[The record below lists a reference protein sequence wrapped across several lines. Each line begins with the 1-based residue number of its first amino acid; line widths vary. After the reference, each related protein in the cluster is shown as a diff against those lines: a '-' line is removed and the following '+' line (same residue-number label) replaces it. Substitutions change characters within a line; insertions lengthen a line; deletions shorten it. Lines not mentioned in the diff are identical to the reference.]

1 MFPNHDLH
9 IVRNKSLRLL
19 HQHFICKFILNAI
32 FLPLSDN
39 PSSDASLSVQ
49 FTLSSR
55 LTIQNY
61 N

>member
-1 MFPNHDLH
+1 MTYKLFAIILFGSYIN
-9 IVRNKSLRLL
+9 N
-19 HQHFICKFILNAI
+19 FICKFILNAI
-32 FLPLSDN
+32 FLPSSDN